1 MNNLSVL
8 NKNIIY
14 DLGAYDGID
23 TFYYLKKNYKVIAIE
38 PDKNLCLKIKKNI
51 KYYKKNLTIINKA
64 ISNSKKK
71 INFYI
76 NRQDRKLNTNF
87 VKNINYDNFKKI
99 KVPPV
104 NLIDL
109 FKIYGVPFYIKIDI
123 EKSELIA
130 LKQILKSKKKIPFI
144 SIEDCHLSFEYLKLL
159 KKIGY
164 KKFKLINQYN
174 NQFLKDKSVNHKFH
188 LHSSGKFGEE
198 IDKKQKWSNYN
209 NFLKKY
215 IRIVRSKKNLKR
227 ISPAH
232 IWYDIHAK
240 L

>member
-1 MNNLSVL
+1 MNNFSIS
-8 NKNIIY
+8 NKKIIY
-14 DLGAYDGID
+14 DLGAYDGAD
-23 TFYYLKKNYKVIAIE
+23 TQYYLKKNYKVLAIE
-38 PDKNLCLKIKKNI
+38 PDKNLNLYIKKKAKN
-51 KYYKKNLTIINKA
+51 YKKNLIIINKA
-64 ISNSKKK
+64 ISNSRKK

-76 NRQDRKLNTNF
+76 NKQDRKLNTTF
-87 VKNINYDNFKKI
+87 LKDINYANFKKT
-99 KVPPV
+99 KVSPV
-104 NLIDL
+104 NLIAL
-109 FKIYGVPFYIKIDI
+109 FRTYGVPFYIKIDI

-144 SIEDCHLSFEYLKLL
+144 SIEDCHLSFKYLKLL

-174 NQFLKDKSVNHKFH
+174 NQFLTDKNVNHKFH
-188 LHSSGKFGEE
+188 LNSSGKFGEE
-198 IDKKQKWSNYN
+198 IDKKQKWSNYD

-215 IRIVRSKKNLKR
+215 TRIVRNRKDLKR
-227 ISPAH
+227 LSPPP